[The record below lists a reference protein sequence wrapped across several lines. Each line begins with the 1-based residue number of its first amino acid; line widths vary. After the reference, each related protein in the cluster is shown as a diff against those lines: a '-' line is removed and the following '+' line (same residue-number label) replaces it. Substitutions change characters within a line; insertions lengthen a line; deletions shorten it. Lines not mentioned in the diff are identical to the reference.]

1 MKRYLGE
8 HGPRKNNLVLKE
20 TYKILPV
27 YIVEEVHLTF
37 RMLINETR
45 VATIIF
51 LTFRATAVY
60 SSQSVTIS

>member
-8 HGPRKNNLVLKE
+8 HGLKKNNLVLKE

-27 YIVEEVHLTF
+27 YIIEEVHLTF

-45 VATIIF
+45 LVS
-51 LTFRATAVY
+51 LT
-60 SSQSVTIS
+60 